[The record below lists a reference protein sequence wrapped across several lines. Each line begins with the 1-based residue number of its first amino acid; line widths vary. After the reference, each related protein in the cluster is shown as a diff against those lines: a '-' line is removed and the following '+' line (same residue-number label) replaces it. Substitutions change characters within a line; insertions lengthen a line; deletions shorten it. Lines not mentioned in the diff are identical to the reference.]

1 MKYQMIATAAVVTYT
16 EDCIQLQMAGEPRVI
31 FTCLPPYYLRGNS
44 FPSASSRD
52 LKLQPFGQN

>member
-1 MKYQMIATAAVVTYT
+1 MIATAAVVTYT